1 MINMTAYTIV
11 IDKFVGMI
19 REFHFTALTEE
30 ERDTLVI
37 SLMNTAC
44 AKFSDDCRQDL
55 SKRNEEGTAFEA
67 DLTDEEIDIICNYMM
82 CEWMKP
88 YLYSSELLRER
99 LSTKDFN
106 TYSPANLI
114 DKMNVL
120 YKDTVKKARLL
131 AINYSY
137 AHRSYKDKLRDV
149 ISS

>member
-1 MINMTAYTIV
+1 MTAYTV
-11 IDKFVGMI
+11 IIDNFAKMI
-19 REFHFTALTEE
+19 NEFHFTALTEE
-30 ERDTLVI
+30 ERDTWI
-37 SLMNTAC
+37 IALMNTAC
-44 AKFSDDCRQDL
+44 SKFSDICRQDL
-55 SKRNEEGTAFEA
+55 SKRNVENNAFEA
-67 DLTDEEIDIICNYMM
+67 DLTDDEIDIICNYMM

-99 LSTKDFN
+99 LSTKDYSE
-106 TYSPANLI
+106 YSPANLI

-131 AINYSY
+131 AVNYSY

>member
-1 MINMTAYTIV
+1 MTAYTVI
-11 IDKFVGMI
+11 IDKFAGMI

-30 ERDTLVI
+30 ERDTIII
-37 SLMNTAC
+37 SYMNTAC
-44 AKFSDDCRQDL
+44 AKFSDICRQDL
-55 SKRNEEGTAFEA
+55 SKRNQEDTAFEA
-67 DLTDEEIDIICNYMM
+67 DLTDDEIDIICNYMM

-99 LSTKDFN
+99 LSTRDYN
-106 TYSPANLI
+106 QYSPANLI

-120 YKDTVKKARLL
+120 YKDTVKKSRLL

-137 AHRSYKDKLRDV
+137 AHRNYKDKLRDV